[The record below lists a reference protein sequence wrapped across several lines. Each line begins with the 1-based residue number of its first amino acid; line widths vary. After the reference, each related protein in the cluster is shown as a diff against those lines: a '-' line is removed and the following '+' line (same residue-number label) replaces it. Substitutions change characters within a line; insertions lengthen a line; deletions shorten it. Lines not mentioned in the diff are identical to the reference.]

1 MNSRGSKPYF
11 DAPLP
16 RIIAHRGFAPEGG
29 TDVENTLPAF
39 AAALALGATHLE
51 TDVHASRDGV
61 AVISHDPDLG
71 RLAGT
76 ASAVGSLDFAELA
89 TLDLGGGAVFSSL
102 AETLAAFPTAR
113 FNIDIKSADAVAP
126 TIAAVTAAS
135 AQNRVLVTSFSEF
148 RRSRALRGLAVA
160 YPAGVATSASAVR
173 FAVALVAGRI
183 GLTPLLRLALR
194 GTDAVQVPERAM
206 GLTVPTPQLLRQLH
220 RIGVEMHVWTIN
232 DAPTMNRLLD
242 LGVDGL
248 VTDRTDIAIDV
259 LRSRSGAPEN

>member
-1 MNSRGSKPYF
+1 MITRGNKPFF

-29 TDVENTLPAF
+29 GDVENTLPAF

-51 TDVHASRDGV
+51 TDVHASSDGI
-61 AVISHDPDLG
+61 AVISHDPDLT

-76 ASAVGSLDFAELA
+76 AATVSSLDYAAL
-89 TLDLGGGAVFSSL
+89 TRLDLGHGAVFSSL

-126 TIAAVTAAS
+126 TIAAVTAAN
-135 AQNRVLVTSFSEF
+135 AQDRVLVTSFSEA
-148 RRSRALRGLAVA
+148 RRSRATRALG
-160 YPAGVATSASAVR
+160 AGGSGPVATSASALR
-173 FAVALVAGRI
+173 FAIALLAGRV

-194 GTDAVQVPERAM
+194 GTDAVQVPERAI
-206 GLTVPTPQLLRQLH
+206 GLTVPTPRLLRQLH
-220 RIGVEMHVWTIN
+220 RIGVEMHVWTVN
-232 DAPTMNRLLD
+232 DAATMNRLLD
-242 LGVDGL
+242 LGVDGI

-259 LRSRSGAPEN
+259 LRSRTQ